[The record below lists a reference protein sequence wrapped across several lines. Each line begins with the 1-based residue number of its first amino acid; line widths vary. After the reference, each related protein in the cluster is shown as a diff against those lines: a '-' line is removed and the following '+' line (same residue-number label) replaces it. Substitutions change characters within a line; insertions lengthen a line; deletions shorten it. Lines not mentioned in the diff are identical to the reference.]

1 MTAFFGALLDMEFLQ
16 RALLGGALASVGCGI
31 MGTYVVVKRIG
42 YLAGGIAHAVLGG
55 MGVAYYLDLNPM
67 MGAIA
72 AAIVAA
78 LLVGWVN
85 IGSRRNS
92 DTMIGALWA
101 VGMAIG
107 ILFISRTPGYNVDLM
122 SYLFGNILM
131 ISAGDLRIMMVLDVL
146 VVVLVSLFY
155 RQLIAIAFDHEFARL
170 RGVAV
175 RFFELLLLCVVAL
188 TVVILIQVVGL
199 ILVIALLTLPAA
211 IASQYARSLAGMM
224 LLATGIGVVLTVGGL
239 ALSYEP
245 DLPAGATIIL
255 LAGLLYLIST
265 AAKNLVHRLRLR
277 RLRLG
282 A

>member
-1 MTAFFGALLDMEFLQ
+1 MTAFFGALCEMEFLQ
-16 RALLGGALASVGCGI
+16 RALLGGVLASVGCGI
-31 MGTYVVVKRIG
+31 MGTYVIVKRIG

-55 MGVAYYLDLNPM
+55 MGVAYFLNLNPM
-67 MGAIA
+67 LGAIA

-92 DTMIGALWA
+92 DTVIGALWA

-131 ISAGDLRIMMVLDVL
+131 VSPGDLRIMMALDVL
-146 VVVLVSLFY
+146 VVVLALLFY
-155 RQLIAIAFDHEFARL
+155 RQLIAIAFDQEFARL

-188 TVVILIQVVGL
+188 TVVTLIQVVGL

-211 IASQYARSLAGMM
+211 IASQYTRSLAGMM
-224 LLATGIGVVLTVGGL
+224 LLATGIGVVLTVSGL
-239 ALSYEP
+239 AVSYEP

-255 LAGLLYLIST
+255 LAGLAYLVST
-265 AAKNLVHRLRLR
+265 AAKDVVRRLRLR
-277 RLRLG
+277 RLRQG
-282 A
+282 G